1 MRLINKMFSIV
12 SEGETV
18 RIQLHP
24 EHVIYQAHF
33 PGSPITPGV
42 CIIQMIT
49 EILEKMHNR
58 DMELVQITN
67 LKFVQPLSPIE
78 TPVVDIA
85 FSAIVHT
92 DNQYKVRGTVFYD
105 ETVFTK
111 FSIVYR

>member
-12 SEGETV
+12 SEGETI

-24 EHVIYQAHF
+24 EHPIYQAHF

-78 TPVVDIA
+78 TPEVDIA

-111 FSIVYR
+111 FSIIYR

>member
-42 CIIQMIT
+42 CIIQ
-49 EILEKMHNR
+49 
-58 DMELVQITN
+58 
-67 LKFVQPLSPIE
+67 
-78 TPVVDIA
+78 
-85 FSAIVHT
+85 
-92 DNQYKVRGTVFYD
+92 YKVRGTVFYD

-111 FSIVYR
+111 FSIIYR

>member
-1 MRLINKMFSIV
+1 
-12 SEGETV
+12 
-18 RIQLHP
+18 
-24 EHVIYQAHF
+24 
-33 PGSPITPGV
+33 
-42 CIIQMIT
+42 
-49 EILEKMHNR
+49 MHNR

-111 FSIVYR
+111 FSIIYR

>member
-24 EHVIYQAHF
+24 KHVIYQAHF

-58 DMELVQITN
+58 DMELVQITT

-78 TPVVDIA
+78 TPEVDIA
-85 FSAIVHT
+85 FSAIVPT

-111 FSIVYR
+111 FSIIYR

>member
-1 MRLINKMFSIV
+1 MRLINKMFSII

-78 TPVVDIA
+78 TPEVDIA

-111 FSIVYR
+111 FSIIYR

>member
-12 SEGETV
+12 SEGDTV

-24 EHVIYQAHF
+24 EHAIYQAHF

-42 CIIQMIT
+42 CIIQIIT

-78 TPVVDIA
+78 TPEVDIA

-111 FSIVYR
+111 FSIIYR